1 LRVPAALPASVGAP
15 SAVSLHELDETAWT
29 RYDAETCTALAR
41 QVIEQV
47 RQTLPLMDAETAQ
60 RRLPS
65 VPEGVSL
72 DDLELETRT
81 RNSLAEEGYEEDLEA
96 LQRVTIG
103 HLLEIPGFGARCLV
117 DLLTSLEDFDI
128 SVVRYPWASRRF
140 AQILAYE
147 VDNLL
152 ANPSVSLVHR
162 HDPRFEQPLAGVQAL
177 LPGRMKHVTLRD
189 LAEAVRDQA
198 ADLPRPV
205 ELLNALQ
212 DVRIRLDSVVSMRLE
227 DELLDVT
234 ARGDISERNR
244 AALYRRMGW
253 DGAGKRTLQ
262 AVADELGV
270 TRESIRKICNRQLAE
285 LQHTRPFTPTLT
297 RALTLIV
304 KNAPAPADE
313 TERLLQKDGLSRERF
328 NLESLL
334 SAAEALGWES
344 GVTVKTVD
352 GQRYAL
358 LTGQSGMPEFV
369 LDVTAEAV
377 THWGMANVG
386 DVAAKVAAGLGIT
399 VETRFVVQVL
409 ERAPGLHWLDAPGGW
424 FWLSTVRHNRL
435 LTQIRKIMS
444 VSPRLEVGDLRRGIA
459 RHHRMLGFAPPP
471 DVLLE
476 LCRQQP
482 LYDIEGTT
490 VLLRGD
496 ADRRSVLGE
505 AENLMVEV
513 LERHGGV
520 MGVEEFQDECQMLGL
535 KEGTFFTY
543 LDYSPLFTKH
553 RRGVYGLR
561 GSGAPKDDGPPRRGR
576 GDRRRVLIGCGQ
588 GADGRVW
595 LHYEL
600 SRAAVVGGI
609 VGVPAALSEGL
620 QGDYQLYGADGSRV
634 GSLRINRGLAW
645 RLGPFLRRADVRPGD
660 HIRLE
665 IDPVTRTAVALKT
678 DEGTVPADADSGTP
692 QAEIATGEEKEETR

>member
-1 LRVPAALPASVGAP
+1 VPAALPASAGTPTTVR
-15 SAVSLHELDETAWT
+15 LDELDETAWT
-29 RYDAETCTALAR
+29 RYDAETCKALAR

-47 RQTLPLMDAETAQ
+47 RQSLPLMNAQTAH
-60 RRLPS
+60 RRPPS

-81 RNSLAEEGYEEDLEA
+81 RNSLAEEGYEENLEA
-96 LQRVTIG
+96 LRRVTIG
-103 HLLEIPGFGARCLV
+103 DLLEIPGFGARCLV

-128 SVVRYPWASRRF
+128 SVMRYPWASRRF

-147 VDNLL
+147 VENLL
-152 ANPSVSLVHR
+152 TNPNVSLVHR
-162 HDPRFEQPLAGVQAL
+162 HDPRFEQPLAAVQAL
-177 LPGRMKHVTLRD
+177 LSGRVDYVTLRD

-198 ADLPRPV
+198 ADLRRPV

-212 DVRIRLDSVVSMRLE
+212 DVRMRLDGVVSMRLE

-234 ARGDISERNR
+234 TRGDIPERNR
-244 AALYRRMGW
+244 VALYRRMGW

-262 AVADELGV
+262 AIADEVGV

-297 RALTLIV
+297 RALTLIE

-313 TERLLQKDGLSRERF
+313 TERLLQKDSLSRKRF

-344 GVTVKTVD
+344 GVAVETVD

-358 LTGQSGMPEFV
+358 LTGQSGMPELV
-369 LDVTAEAV
+369 LDLTAEAV

-409 ERAPGLHWLDAPGGW
+409 ERTPGLHWLDAPGGW

-444 VSPRLEVGDLRRGIA
+444 VSRSLEVGDLRRGIA
-459 RHHRMLGFAPPP
+459 RHHRMKGFAPPP

-482 LYDIEGTT
+482 LYDIEGTI
-490 VLLRGD
+490 VLLQGD
-496 ADRRSVLGE
+496 VDPRSVLGE
-505 AENLMVEV
+505 AEGLMVDV

-520 MGVEEFQDECQMLGL
+520 MGVEEFQDECQTLGL
-535 KEGTFFTY
+535 KEGTFFAY

-561 GSGAPKDDGPPRRGR
+561 GSRAPKEDDSPRRGR
-576 GDRRRVLIGCGQ
+576 GDRRRVLIGQGQ
-588 GADGRVW
+588 GADGRTW

-620 QGDYQLYGADGSRV
+620 RGDYHLYSADGSRV
-634 GSLRINRGLAW
+634 GSLRIDRGLAW
-645 RLGPFLRRADVRPGD
+645 RLGPFLRQADVRPGD

-678 DEGTVPADADSGTP
+678 DDRVVPAGTDRGAP
-692 QAEIATGEEKEETR
+692 QAEISTATEEEKSA